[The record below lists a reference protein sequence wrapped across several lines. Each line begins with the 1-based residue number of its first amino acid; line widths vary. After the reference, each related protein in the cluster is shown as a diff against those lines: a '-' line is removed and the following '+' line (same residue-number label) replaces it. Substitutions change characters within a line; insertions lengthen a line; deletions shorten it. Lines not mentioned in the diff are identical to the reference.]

1 MHTLEAIRIIES
13 EIAVAAESYMVSRDD
28 ILARTHVSAV
38 VADARQQVMANA
50 HEAGCSST
58 QIGHVLGRDHTTVLH
73 GIAAHQRGCPSL
85 PVFKSTRAQGGATT

>member
-13 EIAVAAESYMVSRDD
+13 EIAVAAEMYLVPVDD
-28 ILARTHVSAV
+28 ILAPTHVSAAA
-38 VADARQQVMANA
+38 ADARQQVMAHA
-50 HEAGCSST
+50 REAGCSSV
-58 QIGHVLGRDHTTVLH
+58 QIGHFLGRDHTTVLH